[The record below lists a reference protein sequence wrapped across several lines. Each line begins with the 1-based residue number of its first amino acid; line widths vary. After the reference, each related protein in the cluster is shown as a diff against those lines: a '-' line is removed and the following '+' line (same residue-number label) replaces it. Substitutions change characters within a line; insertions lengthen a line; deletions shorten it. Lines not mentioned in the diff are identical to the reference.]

1 MELTNLFQNDDR
13 AVSPVIGV
21 ILMVAITVI
30 LAAVIGTF
38 VLGLGDDINQEVQAG
53 VTVDQNPDTGNITV
67 TWTSQGT
74 ADGIAVE
81 DTYTQGTDLNYTESV
96 GGQIV
101 LAQNFSPGDTIAV
114 VAFTGDYDNRERQ
127 TVVRTVTVQNG
138 VDPTA

>member
-53 VTVDQNPDTGNITV
+53 ATVDQDTDNGQITV

-74 ADGIAVE
+74 ADGIEVTNSTGG
-81 DTYTQGTDLNYTESV
+81 DWDGNITTV
-96 GGQIV
+96 GGQVTID
-101 LAQNFSPGDTIAV
+101 SPNSGDTYSI
-114 VAFTGDYDNRERQ
+114 VAYKGTKDSRERE
-127 TVVRTVTVQNG
+127 TVVRTFTVNEG
-138 VDPTA
+138 F